1 MALDSIHIKT
11 PHYLDAAFV
20 EAVAA
25 QEVNFDSAANEP
37 LVLSG
42 AAKGL
47 VDAISRAQ
55 SEITNPDSPY
65 HGGNRIETLSNVFS
79 KIIVPA
85 ERALGLPAA
94 ASLSASG
101 ISFEGHRQNLAAE
114 VESLHFANVE
124 GVLWG
129 VIPVQ
134 DSELRESVSF
144 AKRNLQARFGDIGL
158 DAVARAPA
166 PEDAL

>member
-1 MALDSIHIKT
+1 MALDSI
-11 PHYLDAAFV
+11 PVQPPVYLDTAFV

-25 QEVNFDSAANEP
+25 QNINFDSGAAEP
-37 LVLSG
+37 LVLSE

-55 SEITNPDSPY
+55 SEISKPDSPY
-65 HGGNRIETLSNVFS
+65 HGGNCIETLSNVFS

-94 ASLSASG
+94 ASLSAAG

-114 VESLHFANVE
+114 AEKLHFANVE

-134 DSELRESVSF
+134 DSELRETVSF